1 MLNKKGERELAYIVK
16 VDNVEPI
23 EGYDRIA
30 FATVGGWHCVVDA
43 TMKAG
48 DRAVYFEID
57 SLVPAEDERF
67 AFCQKYKYRIRT
79 QRYCRGTRISQGL
92 LLPLD
97 LFPEL
102 KGYEVGDFVTDKL
115 KVTYYEVED
124 RQRKG
129 KERSTQEYKPFFN
142 KIKKHFPCKQLLRTT
157 FGKKILFSLFGIKK
171 KKKNWPEFMPK
182 TDEERCL
189 VANTYIQTNKGKIR
203 IADIVNKNLDVEI
216 LTYDE
221 KGDLSYQPIVNRQ
234 VINCYEDLI
243 KIWSSIFEY
252 GNRLTSIVC
261 TLDHKILTREK
272 GWIESKYVSIG
283 DHVLTHSSHYPDEII
298 PYAYACILGDGH
310 MYMENRIQRGGTQ
323 NNKVRIDLT
332 QGIKQLG
339 YLKWKQQLFN
349 IKKIYNMG
357 KTSFGGDD
365 VYRASGIFDEL
376 ISQYL
381 INDGCVQNRKF
392 RITEEFCARLT
403 KESIAIWYQDDGSL
417 SYNTT
422 GNHTPFIRI
431 ASNRYDEKSNILLC
445 NRINELFKI
454 NAKVYA
460 EKNRGFYD
468 ISITGQDVYVFLNQI
483 KHYIHKDCK
492 YKLVKEMQDA
502 EFFLNDLHFEQKERP
517 IWTIVTKIELKPY
530 KYTKH
535 GCKKLFDLTIK
546 ENHNFF
552 ANNILTHNC
561 QNMTWV
567 LKNKTPF
574 IVSEKVDGCSSGFGI
589 QKKPLGGYQYYV
601 CSRNVVLDSPN
612 SKAYYDFNVWYEM
625 YEKYHIKDFLT
636 DYIKKTGA
644 TWVYLQGESFGTG
657 IQKRDY
663 SLDDHDF
670 RAFALNDSTRKCRC
684 SYVEMADILDR
695 YDIPTVPILDKE
707 YILPDSVDELLK
719 YAASESKIDGKPREG
734 IVLQSVENPS
744 FSFKAVDPE
753 FLMTYHS

>member
-16 VDNVEPI
+16 VDAVEPI

-92 LLPLD
+92 LLPFD

-102 KGYEVGDFVTDKL
+102 EGYEVGDFVTDKL

-129 KERSTQEYKPFFN
+129 KERPTQEYKPFFN

-157 FGKKILFSLFGIKK
+157 FGKKILFSLFGVKK
-171 KKKNWPEFMPK
+171 KKKNWPEFMPH
-182 TDEERCL
+182 TDEER
-189 VANTYIQTNKGKIR
+189 
-203 IADIVNKNLDVEI
+203 
-216 LTYDE
+216 
-221 KGDLSYQPIVNRQ
+221 
-234 VINCYEDLI
+234 
-243 KIWSSIFEY
+243 
-252 GNRLTSIVC
+252 
-261 TLDHKILTREK
+261 
-272 GWIESKYVSIG
+272 
-283 DHVLTHSSHYPDEII
+283 
-298 PYAYACILGDGH
+298 
-310 MYMENRIQRGGTQ
+310 
-323 NNKVRIDLT
+323 
-332 QGIKQLG
+332 
-339 YLKWKQQLFN
+339 
-349 IKKIYNMG
+349 
-357 KTSFGGDD
+357 
-365 VYRASGIFDEL
+365 
-376 ISQYL
+376 
-381 INDGCVQNRKF
+381 VQNM
-392 RITEEFCARLT
+392 
-403 KESIAIWYQDDGSL
+403 
-417 SYNTT
+417 
-422 GNHTPFIRI
+422 
-431 ASNRYDEKSNILLC
+431 
-445 NRINELFKI
+445 
-454 NAKVYA
+454 V
-460 EKNRGFYD
+460 
-468 ISITGQDVYVFLNQI
+468 
-483 KHYIHKDCK
+483 
-492 YKLVKEMQDA
+492 
-502 EFFLNDLHFEQKERP
+502 
-517 IWTIVTKIELKPY
+517 
-530 KYTKH
+530 
-535 GCKKLFDLTIK
+535 
-546 ENHNFF
+546 
-552 ANNILTHNC
+552 
-561 QNMTWV
+561 WV

-574 IVSEKVDGCSSGFGI
+574 IVTEKIDGCSSGYAI

-612 SKAYYDFNVWYEM
+612 SRAYYDFNVWYEM

-663 SLDDHDF
+663 SLNDHDF

-684 SYVEMADILDR
+684 SYVEMAEILDE

-719 YAASESKIDGKPREG
+719 YAASESKIDDKPREG